1 MLLSVAK
8 VSVEQIVSGSEHV
21 TYWFKDGDFA
31 FSPVMVWLDFFL
43 VVIQVEIQFGQVR
56 GSVIVDSDV
65 VVLGGGWS

>member
-1 MLLSVAK
+1 
-8 VSVEQIVSGSEHV
+8 V

-43 VVIQVEIQFGQVR
+43 AVIQVEIQFGQVR